1 MRVHKH
7 FFQKSKKLVV
17 DDIKFTQNFIYNM
30 LTSMQICLHTYIHI
44 CLLLYLQVKYHIK
57 IVMLTLNSWDVQ
69 QFFSFVLVEMELS

>member
-30 LTSMQICLHTYIHI
+30 LTSMQICLHTYIDI

-57 IVMLTLNSWDVQ
+57 IVMLTLNS
-69 QFFSFVLVEMELS
+69 

>member
-7 FFQKSKKLVV
+7 FFRKSKKLVI

-30 LTSMQICLHTYIHI
+30 LTSMQICLHPYIHI

-57 IVMLTLNSWDVQ
+57 IVMLTLNS
-69 QFFSFVLVEMELS
+69 